1 MHHAFEQ
8 GINFFD
14 TANVY
19 AQGASEVV
27 LGKAVKSMKRDSL
40 VIASKVFFPM
50 GEGANDKGLSRKHVI
65 EQCNASLKRMGIDYM
80 DIYQCHRFDPEVPME
95 ELVRTMDDLIRQGK
109 ILYWG
114 VSEWSGSQIEDAYR
128 VAGEINAQGQIG
140 RAHV

>member
-1 MHHAFEQ
+1 MQYRKIGKWGIKVSEIGLGSWLTHGGTVDEKNSVKQMHHAFEQ

-19 AQGASEVV
+19 AQGASEVA

-80 DIYQCHRFDPEVPME
+80 DIYQ
-95 ELVRTMDDLIRQGK
+95 
-109 ILYWG
+109 
-114 VSEWSGSQIEDAYR
+114 
-128 VAGEINAQGQIG
+128 
-140 RAHV
+140 